1 MMVGGWIKC
10 QHCGME
16 CLTATSLIR
25 HGCCF
30 HCYMKGKG
38 PGAFTD
44 DL

>member
-1 MMVGGWIKC
+1 MVGGWITC
-10 QHCGME
+10 QHCGRE
-16 CLTATSLIR
+16 NLTSTLLTE
-25 HGCCF
+25 HECCF